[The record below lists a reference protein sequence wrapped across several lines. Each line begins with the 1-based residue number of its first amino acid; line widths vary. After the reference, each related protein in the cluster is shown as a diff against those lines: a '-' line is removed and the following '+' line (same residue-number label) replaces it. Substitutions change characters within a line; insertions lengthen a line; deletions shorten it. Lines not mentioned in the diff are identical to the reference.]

1 MTSFG
6 PLVELLRHGETLWSA
21 TGRHT
26 GRTNIPLTE
35 AGEAQ
40 ARRLRERLAG
50 RHFDVVLC
58 SPLSRAL
65 RTAELAGLG
74 DVAIEPDL
82 AEWDYGEFEG
92 RTTDEIR
99 ETYPGW
105 TIWSGPVPGG
115 ESIDEVAVRADRVV
129 DRVRALDPGAKV
141 ALVAHGHILRVL
153 AARWIQAPPRAGQ
166 WLALDTGTLC
176 LLGWEH
182 ETAVVRQWNC

>member
-1 MTSFG
+1 MTTIG
-6 PLVELLRHGETLWSA
+6 PVVVLVRHGETLWSA

-26 GRTNIPLTE
+26 GRTNVPLTE
-35 AGEAQ
+35 SGEAQ
-40 ARRLRERLAG
+40 AHELRERLVG
-50 RHFDVVLC
+50 HRFDVVLS

-74 DVAIEPDL
+74 DVVIEPDL

-92 RTTDEIR
+92 RTTDDIR
-99 ETYPGW
+99 QAYPGW
-105 TIWSGPVPGG
+105 TIWGGPVPGG

-129 DRVRALDPGAKV
+129 DRVRALGAGVMV

-153 AARWIQAPPRAGQ
+153 GARWCGAPPRGGQ

-176 LLGWEH
+176 ELGWEH
-182 ETAVVRQWNC
+182 ETAVVHHWNC

>member
-6 PLVELLRHGETLWSA
+6 PVVELLRHGETLWSA

-35 AGEAQ
+35 SGEAQ
-40 ARRLRERLAG
+40 AHLLRERLAG
-50 RHFDVVLC
+50 RRFDAVLS

-74 DVAIEPDL
+74 DVVIEPDL

-99 ETYPGW
+99 GVYPGW

-129 DRVRALDPGAKV
+129 DRVRGLGAGVTV

-153 AARWIQAPPRAGQ
+153 AARWIGAPPRAGQ

-176 LLGWEH
+176 ELGWEH
-182 ETAVVRQWNC
+182 ETAVVRHWNC